1 MTLFTCF
8 TTTKVQAL
16 TQQHTCAP
24 AERAADAAAS
34 AVRTFTGE
42 QVRGG
47 ERESGP
53 QHVLDR
59 EVPGAGTVSV
69 FQVFLPALPQG
80 GQWGGGGGGRGGEGA
95 SFGRFVPVRSL
106 LLLAKP
112 AITAEHLGSLAA
124 SLRLAPRLIEELS
137 QKLDPLNAHLPPESG
152 RTVTREGL
160 SLSLA
165 RAPHLGAGWF
175 GSPALENAFPFAVR
189 VSMGRPRAKSGQLVV
204 ALQHLRPAV
213 TTPAMVFELVAKASV
228 CDARPVNQKFTCF
241 TTTKVELLT
250 LRRLPGRY
258 SDTAHAFCAHAS
270 SSLRCSSRITEWRQS

>member
-1 MTLFTCF
+1 MLVVGRRDTSTAGSGGGSGGAAPVLSLLCLP
-8 TTTKVQAL
+8 VQKYKAL

-47 ERESGP
+47 QSGP

-80 GQWGGGGGGRGGEGA
+80 EGAWGGGGGGRAGEGPC
-95 SFGRFVPVRSL
+95 FGRFVPVRSL

-112 AITAEHLGSLAA
+112 GITAEHLGSLAE

-137 QKLDPLNAHLPPESG
+137 QKVDPLNAHLPPES
-152 RTVTREGL
+152 RCSMTREG
-160 SLSLA
+160 LSLA
-165 RAPHLGAGWF
+165 RAPHLGADWF

-189 VSMGRPRAKSGQLVV
+189 VSLGRPRAKSGQLVV
-204 ALQHLRPAV
+204 ALQHVRPAV
-213 TTPAMVFELVAKASV
+213 TTPAMIFELVAKASE
-228 CDARPVNQKFTCF
+228 CDARPVNA
-241 TTTKVELLT
+241 
-250 LRRLPGRY
+250 R
-258 SDTAHAFCAHAS
+258 
-270 SSLRCSSRITEWRQS
+270 

>member
-1 MTLFTCF
+1 MTQFTCF
-8 TTTKVQAL
+8 TSTKVQAL

-47 ERESGP
+47 ERARAPE
-53 QHVLDR
+53 HVLDR

-69 FQVFLPALPQG
+69 FQVFLPALQQG
-80 GQWGGGGGGRGGEGA
+80 EGREAPWGGGGGGRGGEGPC
-95 SFGRFVPVRSL
+95 FGRFVPVRSL

-112 AITAEHLGSLAA
+112 GITAEHLGSLAA

-137 QKLDPLNAHLPPESG
+137 QKADPLNAHLPPESR
-152 RTVTREGL
+152 RTATREGLSLERAVAHAAGAQFACFTITSTKVQMLTQNARAL

-175 GSPALENAFPFAVR
+175 GSAALEHAFPFAVR
-189 VSMGRPRAKSGQLVV
+189 VSMGRPRARSGQLVV

-228 CDARPVNQKFTCF
+228 CDARPVK
-241 TTTKVELLT
+241 
-250 LRRLPGRY
+250 
-258 SDTAHAFCAHAS
+258 
-270 SSLRCSSRITEWRQS
+270 